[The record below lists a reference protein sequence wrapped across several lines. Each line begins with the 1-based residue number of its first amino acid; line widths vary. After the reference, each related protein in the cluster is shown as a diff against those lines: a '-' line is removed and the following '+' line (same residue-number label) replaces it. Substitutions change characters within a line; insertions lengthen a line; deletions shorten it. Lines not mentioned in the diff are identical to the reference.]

1 MAAGGSGAPLS
12 RLLFRYAI
20 ITQTVAFFKINPHA
34 RILQDKPTVIDR
46 NTTFLYNYFIT
57 V

>member
-20 ITQTVAFFKINPHA
+20 ITQTGAFFKINPQPLTG
-34 RILQDKPTVIDR
+34 IPTAIDR
-46 NTTFLYNYFIT
+46 NTTFLYNFFIT